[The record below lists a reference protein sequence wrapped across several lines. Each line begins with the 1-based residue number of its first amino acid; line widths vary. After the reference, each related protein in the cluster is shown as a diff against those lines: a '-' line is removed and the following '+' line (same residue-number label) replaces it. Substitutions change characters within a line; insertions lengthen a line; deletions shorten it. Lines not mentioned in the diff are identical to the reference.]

1 MQTRP
6 CGYVNSIGPRD
17 DGPTWP
23 QLTRDQQHRAFR
35 GCPLRGWCPRVLN
48 LPLCP
53 SWPSPTAMCPP
64 GSGVTCSASRCS
76 TTGPRKASPTS
87 PWVTPTSCS
96 TKPTSAGHGERH
108 PSTHP
113 WGAGSTSKSP
123 CPMSPINSGSYAK
136 RAGHCSWSQKR
147 SGTASARAK
156 RRAFASSSYRTPTA
170 T

>member
-1 MQTRP
+1 MSAEPSLVPELAVTDCDVSARFWRDLLGFEVLYDRP
-6 CGYVNSIGPRD
+6 EEGFAYLALGE
-17 DGPTWP
+17 
-23 QLTRDQQHRAFR
+23 
-35 GCPLRGWCPRVLN
+35 
-48 LPLCP
+48 
-53 SWPSPTAMCPP
+53 
-64 GSGVTCSASRCS
+64 
-76 TTGPRKASPTS
+76 
-87 PWVTPTSCS
+87 PTSCS